1 MALPRKVASA
11 NYMRENQALFACP
24 VCGNQMTVTEDCIV
38 VCDNRHSF
46 DIAKQGYINFMTHAT
61 TSMYGKDLFEARKL
75 VIESGLY
82 APMHTAICDL
92 LKQMNT
98 NVAILDTG
106 CGEGSHL
113 ASIKNKFEEQS
124 DNSFVGIGIDI
135 AKEGIIAAGRHY
147 NDMIWCVGDL
157 AKSPY
162 QQASFNAILNILSPA
177 NYTEFKR
184 LLKPNGLVIKVVPQS
199 GYLQQL
205 RALFFADSEKESYS
219 NELTVERFKENFRE
233 VEVKR
238 ITQTIEINQE
248 LVPLLMHMTP
258 MGWHQKNEDVAATN
272 LTEITIDL
280 DILIGKM

>member
-11 NYMRENQALFACP
+11 NYMREREELFACP
-24 VCGNQMTVTEDCIV
+24 VCGSEMMVTEDCSI

-46 DIAKQGYINFMTHAT
+46 DIAKQGYVNFMTHAA
-61 TSMYGKDLFEARKL
+61 TSMYGKGLFEARKQ

-82 APMHTAICDL
+82 APMHTALCDL

-98 NVAILDTG
+98 NVVVLDTG

-113 ASIKNKFEEQS
+113 ASIKNEFQEQS
-124 DNSFVGIGIDI
+124 DHSFVGVGIDI
-135 AKEGIIAAGRHY
+135 AKEGIIAAGRNY
-147 NDMIWCVGDL
+147 DDMIWCVGDL

-162 QQASFNAILNILSPA
+162 QQTSFNAILNILSPA

-184 LLKPNGLVIKVVPQS
+184 LLKPNGMVIKVVPQS

-205 RALFFADSEKESYS
+205 RAMFFADSEKESYS

-233 VEVKR
+233 VEIKR
-238 ITQTIEINQE
+238 IAKTIAIDQE

-258 MGWHQKNEDVAATN
+258 MGWHQNNNDTAIN

-280 DILIGKM
+280 DILVGKI